1 MSTSDASFVQR
12 RGDVAIDIRGV
23 RKRFKLY
30 DNAYT
35 GPLKE
40 LLYFWKRKSLY
51 REFVAVH
58 DVSLQI
64 RRGEVIGIIG
74 PNGAGKTTLLKMIAG
89 LLPVDGGSIRL
100 NGRVTALLA
109 LGVGVHP
116 EFSGRENIYYGGLL
130 LGMSREEV
138 LAKLPGIVEF
148 AELGDFIDRPFRT
161 YSSGMKAR
169 LLFAIAMSIDPDI
182 LIVDEALATGD
193 AYFVRKS
200 SARIRELCDS
210 GATIMFVSHNLRQ
223 IQELCDRAY
232 LLWKG
237 SIVYEGDPTKV
248 IAEYN
253 RLVFHHETELLKKW
267 ARPDLPLLS
276 GNGAVVVTDV
286 VLRGPDG
293 AEANGFFTGDAME
306 VEIHYRAE
314 TPAGEEIAV
323 FVGFLQSRTFH
334 YVGAYNSEI
343 SVDVTGQ
350 GVRRVSIGAAGII
363 TVRFDPL
370 LLTTSD
376 YSLWLILYREGET
389 FAEYKGV
396 RPFFVSR
403 RDDITDRFG
412 AFLQPGTIRASK
424 LA

>member
-1 MSTSDASFVQR
+1 MNTSDTAIAQQDR
-12 RGDVAIDIRGV
+12 EIAIDIRGV

-30 DNAYT
+30 NNAYT

-40 LLYFWKRKSLY
+40 LLFFWKRKGLF
-51 REFVAVH
+51 REFVAVQ
-58 DVSLQI
+58 DVSLQV

-100 NGRVTALLA
+100 SGKVTALLA

-130 LGMSREEV
+130 LGMSRAEV
-138 LAKLPGIVEF
+138 LAKLPGIIEF
-148 AELGDFIDRPFRT
+148 AELGEFIERPFRT
-161 YSSGMKAR
+161 YSSGMRAR

-210 GATIMFVSHNLRQ
+210 GATILFVSHNLRQ

-232 LLWKG
+232 LLWQG
-237 SIVYEGDPTKV
+237 RIVFAGDPTAT

-276 GNGAVVVTDV
+276 GNGKIVVTDV
-286 VLRGPDG
+286 KLRGPDG
-293 AEANGFFTGDAME
+293 GETNGFFTGEPME
-306 VEIHYRAE
+306 IEIHYCAKLG
-314 TPAGEEIAV
+314 ADEEVAV
-323 FVGFLQSRTFH
+323 FAGFLQSRTLH

-343 SVDVTGQ
+343 SPAVAED
-350 GVRRVSIGAAGII
+350 GVRRVRVGPVGVI
-363 TVRFDPL
+363 TLRFDRL
-370 LLTTSD
+370 LLTTND

-389 FAEYKGV
+389 FAEYKGI

-403 RDDITDRFG
+403 KDDITDRFG
-412 AFLQPGTIRASK
+412 AFLQPGSIRASQS
-424 LA
+424 